1 MLRSARNS
9 SLSSKRVLLVADSR
23 RVADR
28 IAEQLRRYDL
38 VDVDVVRDGQETIDY
53 LLRSAAYAQRAPSEP
68 VLILLDLG
76 SADAAA
82 RQLLQRLKSE
92 PRTKTTPVVMLASS
106 DLARDVTAG
115 YDLGAN
121 AYVVKPTASSELAE
135 TIAEVARFWL
145 GVNRPPP

>member
-92 PRTKTTPVVMLASS
+92 PRTKTIPVVMLASS

-121 AYVVKPTASSELAE
+121 AYVVKPTASSKLAE
-135 TIAEVARFWL
+135 TIAEVTRFWL

>member
-23 RVADR
+23 RADR

-145 GVNRPPP
+145 GVNRPRP